1 MVKLF
6 RALVF
11 QHRLKK
17 QIRIADERKRQTG
30 KKQFVINLGGRPLCV
45 SKKRIRTLI
54 SEQVYRHG
62 VKVADIAAIAIY
74 KTK

>member
-17 QIRIADERKRQTG
+17 EIRTANERKRRTG

-45 SKKRIRTLI
+45 SKERIRTLI
-54 SEQVYRHG
+54 AGQVYRPG
-62 VKVADIAAIAIY
+62 VTIADIAAIAIY

>member
-6 RALVF
+6 RALRF
-11 QHRLKK
+11 QHRFKN
-17 QIRIADERKRQTG
+17 QIRIADERKPRTG
-30 KKQFVINLGGRPLCV
+30 KKQFVITLGGRPLCV

-54 SEQVYRHG
+54 SEQVYRRG